1 MRGGFGRASAGGM
14 ASRARA
20 PRLFRHA
27 TSSRDDDSQ
36 RARQFSSAL
45 RSSRARPPRR
55 SSVDHVGHGRSTG
68 DHVRGQAAGLDLD
81 VPGASASDP
90 DAPSSPL
97 SVPRGSPWRAD
108 LPPPRAAPRRALR
121 SRALPSPTDRSQ
133 SIETLSH
140 WCVFHRKRAKILA
153 PTWQRELRAAPGKRK
168 LGFLYLANDVM
179 QNSRKKGNEW
189 IEAMWPIMSWAVKH
203 TLRHTGDDKVAKSCA
218 KLVKVWTD
226 RRIFG
231 SRDLEGWLD
240 VGADD
245 EDAAPA
251 APAAPAAAPTVA
263 RHREERLAEI
273 PSALT
278 GKNAELAKALEACE
292 TAARALASANAACD
306 ADLRDDVLADE
317 FLDAATDP
325 EDAKRRV
332 QAAESALASRR
343 AALEESARCRGDAA
357 RLAREVAEACE
368 AAAAEESEALD
379 ASAGV
384 AVKVATLRMK
394 ATKRAAA
401 AMAKAAAEE
410 AAGSKN
416 PKPGLPPPG
425 PSSAHAPP
433 PAAEEEEY
441 VPE

>member
-1 MRGGFGRASAGGM
+1 M
-14 ASRARA
+14 
-20 PRLFRHA
+20 
-27 TSSRDDDSQ
+27 
-36 RARQFSSAL
+36 
-45 RSSRARPPRR
+45 
-55 SSVDHVGHGRSTG
+55 
-68 DHVRGQAAGLDLD
+68 
-81 VPGASASDP
+81 
-90 DAPSSPL
+90 
-97 SVPRGSPWRAD
+97 
-108 LPPPRAAPRRALR
+108 
-121 SRALPSPTDRSQ
+121 
-133 SIETLSH
+133 
-140 WCVFHRKRAKILA
+140 FHRKRAKILA

-245 EDAAPA
+245 EDVAPA

-306 ADLRDDVLADE
+306 ADLRDDVLADD